1 MKVYIMPRGMYPNK
15 YEYGKQQ
22 DLIPFDTVKKRV
34 VKAKLSEES
43 EAFFWLLYYCSIRK
57 SEAYERVAQDFKITE
72 SHLIVDFHQR
82 KKHGAEVDPLELPL
96 TWYGVDKIVKQIEKA
111 KLRAKTI
118 FTSEPTGKTRLTK
131 KGKEVPI
138 KKRVGKRVRAH
149 WVFPNIQSTKAWEIV
164 KKVLG
169 KKHYP
174 HYLRLLGLSEIGS
187 DPTASI
193 LRLKSVSGIKS
204 ITALNAYL
212 GKSKE
217 EAKKGLE
224 FRGRKFSTEW

>member
-1 MKVYIMPRGMYPNK
+1 MTRQTYPHK
-15 YEYGKQQ
+15 YRYGKQE
-22 DLIPFDTVKKRV
+22 DLINFDIIKKLV
-34 VKAKLSEES
+34 VKAKLVMES
-43 EAFFWLLYYCSIRK
+43 EAYFWLLFYCSVRK
-57 SEAYERVAQDFKITE
+57 SEAYERVDQDFKITE

-82 KKHGAEVDPLELPL
+82 KKNGAEVDPLELPL
-96 TWYGVDKIVKQIEKA
+96 CWYGVKKIVECVEKA
-111 KLRAKTI
+111 TQHKPRFKNLFIYQDR
-118 FTSEPTGKTRLTK
+118 
-131 KGKEVPI
+131 
-138 KKRVGKRVRAH
+138 KRVKKRVRAH
-149 WVFPNIQSTKAWEIV
+149 WVFPNIQSTKAWNIV

-204 ITALNAYL
+204 ITSLNAYL

-224 FRGRKFSTEW
+224 FRGRKF

>member
-1 MKVYIMPRGMYPNK
+1 MPRGMYPHK
-15 YEYGKQQ
+15 YAHGKQL
-22 DLIPFDTVKKRV
+22 DLITFDTIKKYIAR
-34 VKAKLSEES
+34 AKLPCES
-43 EAFFWLLYYCSIRK
+43 EAYFWLLFYCSVRK
-57 SEAYERVAQDFKITE
+57 SEAYERVASDFKITK

-82 KKHGAEVDPLELPL
+82 KKHGATVDPLELPL
-96 TWYGVDKIVKQIEKA
+96 SWYGVNKIVECVMKA
-111 KLRAKTI
+111 RDHRCFKTL
-118 FTSEPTGKTRLTK
+118 F
-131 KGKEVPI
+131 VYQD
-138 KKRVGKRVRAH
+138 KKRVKTRVKGH
-149 WVFPNIQSTKAWEIV
+149 WVFPGIQSTKAWQIV

-217 EAKKGLE
+217 EQVKALE
-224 FRGRKFSTEW
+224 FRGRKF